1 MEDKG
6 EIILATSFGHII
18 GYDPRVGSEV
28 YRLNHLLKHGFIT
41 SMCGYVFR
49 FLLGQKYITF

>member
-1 MEDKG
+1 MITSPSMEDKG

-41 SMCGYVFR
+41 SMCG
-49 FLLGQKYITF
+49 